1 MKVIV
6 VDDMLE
12 FNKRMEK
19 NITQVLIE
27 ENLDIQIIPFLNYNK
42 ELKKIIY
49 NNEIKIYILDYDLGE
64 TASKTGY
71 DISREIRGNDFRR
84 GAE

>member
-42 ELKKIIY
+42 ELKKIIKLIG
-49 NNEIKIYILDYDLGE
+49 EKYDC
-64 TASKTGY
+64 
-71 DISREIRGNDFRR
+71 
-84 GAE
+84 